1 MSIMVVIVA
10 VFASAHR
17 FLIAFF
23 FAAVVLL
30 FLAMRTR
37 PFFVEAADIRCI
49 VGAGFFAGA
58 DFFCSVA
65 ERCARSASR

>member
-1 MSIMVVIVA
+1 MSIMVVIVV
-10 VFASAHR
+10 VFVSAHR

-37 PFFVEAADIRCI
+37 PFFVEAADMRCI
-49 VGAGFFAGA
+49 VGAGFFV
-58 DFFCSVA
+58 VA
-65 ERCARSASR
+65 ISSTLRAVDEVEGVD